1 MLQEGERVAVQFRD
15 QQVLIA
21 CICDPGVGFSLV
33 GRRRCQHNR
42 EQVRCAV
49 LTLPR

>member
-1 MLQEGERVAVQFRD
+1 VVVLFRER
-15 QQVLIA
+15 QVLIA

-42 EQVRCAV
+42 ELVKRAV
-49 LTLPR
+49 LRAPS